1 MSHPLVRRLP
11 RLAIVGALAVGAL
24 LAGMV
29 AGSTDLS
36 WLQVLQGI
44 LGDDG
49 STPADIV
56 RHVRLPRVAS
66 AFCVGALLGMA
77 GALFQVLVRNPLAD
91 PYIMG
96 TAGGAAAA
104 FLMAALAGLPAPVH
118 PIAAFA
124 GALASTAIVAW
135 LARLGRVTDSNRLLL
150 TGVMLAAGWGA
161 LVTLL
166 LSLAPS
172 TRVPGL
178 LFWLMGDLNH
188 GAGWATAA
196 LALAAGL
203 PLVGLLAA
211 SLNLLAFGAT
221 GAATLGVAVTRI
233 QVAAFT
239 LASLFTAVAVS
250 VAGPI
255 GFVGLVAP
263 HLMRRTVTTDHRLLL
278 PASALAGGA
287 LLVLA
292 DALARTVMAP
302 RQLPVGVLTALIGVP
317 LFLMLLSRE
326 GRRHG

>member
-11 RLAIVGALAVGAL
+11 RLAIVGALAVSAL
-24 LAGMV
+24 LAGIG

-44 LGDDG
+44 LRDDG
-49 STPADIV
+49 SASADIV
-56 RHVRLPRVAS
+56 RHIRLPRVAS
-66 AFCVGALLGMA
+66 AFSVGALLGMA

-104 FLMAALAGLPAPVH
+104 YLMAALAGLPAPIH
-118 PIAAFA
+118 PLAAFA

-188 GAGWATAA
+188 DTGWATAA
-196 LALAAGL
+196 IALATGL
-203 PLVGLLAA
+203 PLVWLLAA
-211 SLNLLAFGAT
+211 SLNLLAFGTT
-221 GAATLGVAVTRI
+221 GAGTLGVAVTRI
-233 QVAAFT
+233 QVAAFA
-239 LASLFTAVAVS
+239 LASLFTAIAVS

-263 HLMRRTVTTDHRLLL
+263 HLMRRTVSTDHRLLL